1 VQGKIETCGYGDPP
15 YYFLTMAHNIDDYG
29 HNDSGRDN
37 ISAHTDLDSKEALL
51 DRIEELEAFY
61 NHSPAA
67 CVTLD
72 PEGRFV
78 DVNLT
83 TGILLR
89 AVSTEL
95 IGRFLY
101 DFVIREDRDI
111 LYLHLRGLFKGEKP
125 QRCELR
131 IRKNH
136 PKVIHV
142 VLESIYVQNRKGRDI
157 CRSVI
162 MDITDRVRAEERFLQ
177 MAESASARLSELE
190 AIYASAPVGM
200 CVFDENFRYIRINE
214 RLAKINGS
222 SVEAHIGRTP
232 WEVVPAL
239 APLAESVFRQVL
251 ETGRPQWNVEFSGT
265 TPGQPGG
272 VRFWNENWLP
282 MKDPEGRILGV
293 NVVAEEI
300 TEHKKMLE
308 ELHTSRDRLEQQ
320 VRERTD
326 QFLQANKAL
335 ELEVQHRKRFEEAL
349 RRSTSK
355 ILREAG
361 QRRSLSKR
369 LVETIEKDRRD
380 MAAYLHDEISQMLIS
395 LKMDLE
401 LARGEFGRPDGPSN
415 EMLERAEAKALEVM
429 RKVRDVSRDLMPDVL
444 DTLGLDRALR
454 SLIEN
459 FGHDSGLKV
468 HFHCKDTFK
477 DIDPDKTLALYR
489 ITQEALAN
497 MAKYARATEVFVSLI
512 MKDDSL
518 RLSVEDDGIGFN
530 VDEIMRAETDQ
541 GALGIRLMQER
552 AVLAGG
558 DLTVESRVGEGTIVS
573 AEIPA
578 K

>member
-1 VQGKIETCGYGDPP
+1 
-15 YYFLTMAHNIDDYG
+15 MAHNIDDYG
-29 HNDSGRDN
+29 HNDSGRDS
-37 ISAHTDLDSKEALL
+37 ISAHTDLDSKEALM
-51 DRIEELEAFY
+51 DRIEELEDFY
-61 NHSPAA
+61 NHSPVA

-83 TGILLR
+83 AGILLR
-89 AVSTEL
+89 AVRAEL
-95 IGRFLY
+95 VGRSLY
-101 DFVIREDRDI
+101 DYVVREDRDT
-111 LYLHLRGLFKGEKP
+111 LYLHLRGLFKREKP

-136 PKVIHV
+136 PEVIHV
-142 VLESIYVQNRKGRDI
+142 VLESIYVQDRKGRDI

-162 MDITDRVRAEERFLQ
+162 MDITHRIRAEEKFTQ
-177 MAESASARLSELE
+177 MAECASARLSELE

-200 CVFDENFRYIRINE
+200 CVFDANFRYVRVNE
-214 RLAKINGS
+214 RLAKINGIP
-222 SVEAHIGRTP
+222 VEAHIGRTP
-232 WEVVPAL
+232 WEVLPAL

-265 TPGQPGG
+265 TPGQPGK

-282 MKDPEGRILGV
+282 MKDPEGRITGV
-293 NVVAEEI
+293 NVVAEEV
-300 TEHKKMLE
+300 TEQKEMLE
-308 ELHTSRDRLEQQ
+308 ELRTSRERLEQQ

-326 QFLQANKAL
+326 QFLEANKAL
-335 ELEVQHRKRFEEAL
+335 ELEVQHRKQFEEAL
-349 RRSTSK
+349 RRSTNK

-369 LVETIEKDRRD
+369 LVETIEKDRHD
-380 MAAYLHDEISQMLIS
+380 MAAYLHDEIGQMMIS

-401 LARGEFGRPDGPSN
+401 LARDGLGRPDGPSK
-415 EMLERAEAKALEVM
+415 EMLDRAEAKALEVM
-429 RKVRDVSRDLMPDVL
+429 GKVKDVSRDLRPDVL
-444 DTLGLDRALR
+444 DTLGLDRALQ

-468 HFHCKDTFK
+468 NFHCKDTFK
-477 DIDPDKTLALYR
+477 DVAPDKTLALYR

-512 MKDDSL
+512 AKDDSL

-530 VDEIMRAETDQ
+530 VDEIMRPETDQ
-541 GALGIRLMQER
+541 GGLGIRIMQER

-558 DLTVESRVGEGTIVS
+558 DLTVESRVGKGTIVS
-573 AEIPA
+573 AEIPVE
-578 K
+578 